1 MVNNV
6 LTTTASGGKVT
17 TLGILT
23 TTSTIIEDDSEVAG
37 VIKIDEEFD
46 QSLLDPTSDA
56 YANKVAEILALVRI
70 QGKPLVVLLLV
81 FHSVIYSRKKKINS
95 NVMIP
100 SVLLVCIKFDK
111 HFINFEEDILFS
123 IHELKS
129 TSDPH

>member
-81 FHSVIYSRKKKINS
+81 FHSVIYSRKKINS